1 MTRISSKNNR
11 VPPPPAQRPIPNSK
25 SGSLF
30 STMAEGMAFGT
41 GSALAREAI
50 QSVFHKPTPS
60 YNPSYCEELRK
71 QFTSCMIENN
81 LCDHILDLY
90 KQQCSE

>member
-1 MTRISSKNNR
+1 MTRISSKNSR
-11 VPPPPAQRPIPNSK
+11 VPPPQRPLTNNK
-25 SGSLF
+25 SASLF
-30 STMAEGMAFGT
+30 SNMAEGMAFGT

-60 YNPSYCEELRK
+60 YCEELRK
-71 QFTSCMIENN
+71 QFASCMIENN